1 MLNHISS
8 WGIRCCLKCLFL
20 SAGCLGYLAPGPRS
34 SYRALGPGSPKNFQ
48 LTQPPPI
55 FSPVTMIMI
64 YGLVSYL
71 NHVDLLMP
79 HVQVLKEQSYFLMCT

>member
-1 MLNHISS
+1 
-8 WGIRCCLKCLFL
+8 
-20 SAGCLGYLAPGPRS
+20 
-34 SYRALGPGSPKNFQ
+34 
-48 LTQPPPI
+48 
-55 FSPVTMIMI
+55 MIMI